1 MSDTRVHCFFCHR
14 RAVGVDRLT
23 GWLVPHRVRAGRK
36 GPQCP
41 GVGKLAG
48 SQPERGVA

>member
-1 MSDTRVHCFFCHR
+1 MGDTRVHCFFCGR

-36 GPQCP
+36 GPQCA
-41 GVGKLAG
+41 GVGQPVAAR
-48 SQPERGVA
+48 PERGAA